1 MDKNKILIVY
11 TALFGD
17 YDNLIDPVENYENCL
32 FICFTDNLNITSKI
46 WQIRYINKLK
56 YPPYLM
62 NRMYKWLPH
71 LYFKNYNYS
80 LYIDSNI
87 LIKENVY
94 DFIHMFNESD
104 KIFIPKHFSR
114 NCIYEEFN
122 TLILEGKIEYN
133 LAMKQL
139 NFYELNSF
147 PKNFGLTEN
156 NIILRYHNDENIIKL
171 MNYCW
176 NDLLKFTKRDQLC
189 LMYNAW
195 FLNITIKELKYSSRG
210 SKYFKTFLH
219 KKNKSFFIIDI
230 LNSYVR
236 NYPKSCLTKI
246 IIYIKFF
253 NSTRNYSF
261 FKLK

>member
-1 MDKNKILIVY
+1 MEINKLVIY

-17 YDNLIDPVENYENCL
+17 YDDLIEPKEKFDGCDFV
-32 FICFTDNLNITSKI
+32 CFTDQLSLSSDI
-46 WQIRYINKLK
+46 WDIQIINKLDF
-56 YPPYLM
+56 PPNMM

-104 KIFIPKHFSR
+104 KIFMPKHFSR

-122 TLILEGKIEYN
+122 TLILEGKIVYN

-139 NFYELNSF
+139 NFYESNSF
-147 PKNFGLTEN
+147 PKNYGLTEN
-156 NIILRYHNDENIIKL
+156 NIILRNHNDENIIKL

-176 NDLLKFTKRDQLC
+176 NDLLKFTNRDQLC

-195 FLNITIKELKYSSRG
+195 FLDITIKELKYSSRD
-210 SKYFKTFLH
+210 SKYFTTYLH
-219 KKNKSFFIIDI
+219 KRNKKNLIIDI
-230 LNSYVR
+230 VNTYKI
-236 NYPKSCLTKI
+236 NYPKSFLTKI
-246 IIYIKFF
+246 IMCIKKYF
-253 NSTRNYSF
+253 
-261 FKLK
+261 